1 MIKVLQKTDAILGI
15 VARERDKATLSGL
28 SRSLKMHKATLSH
41 ILKALEELGFVSKNQ
56 ARCYAVGPRI
66 AELADGARR
75 LSLLQEI
82 AAEETKSLS
91 GQLRETV
98 SVSILRDGIRQR
110 IAFASCSQSVT
121 VAVESAV
128 ETRGAPFN
136 TATGR
141 ALMAWQE
148 KKSLRQVLK
157 QHGLPGAAWG
167 GITSESE
174 LSRVL
179 AGIRRSGIA
188 VWRSEDSQA
197 EALAVPV
204 FGPDNKAWAAIGLA
218 APVFRF
224 RGRRRAEVINAL
236 KAAGKRM
243 GAALAL
249 RGAGTG
255 HAERNKEASI

>member
-1 MIKVLQKTDAILGI
+1 MIKVLQKTDAILGL
-15 VARERDKATLSGL
+15 VARARDKANLSGL
-28 SRSLKMHKATLSH
+28 SRSLKMHKATLCH
-41 ILKALEELGFVSKNQ
+41 ILKALEALGFIARNES
-56 ARCYAVGPRI
+56 RCYAIGPRI

-82 AAEETKSLS
+82 AAEETKALS
-91 GQLRETV
+91 GQLRETA

-148 KKSLRQVLK
+148 KESLRQVLK

-174 LSRVL
+174 LSRAL

-197 EALAVPV
+197 EALALPV
-204 FGPDNKAWAAIGLA
+204 FGPDNKAWAALGVA

-224 RGRRRAEVINAL
+224 RGRRRAEIISAL
-236 KAAGKRM
+236 KAAAGKM
-243 GAALAL
+243 SAALAL
-249 RGAGTG
+249 RGAGAG
-255 HAERNKEASI
+255 LAESNKEASI